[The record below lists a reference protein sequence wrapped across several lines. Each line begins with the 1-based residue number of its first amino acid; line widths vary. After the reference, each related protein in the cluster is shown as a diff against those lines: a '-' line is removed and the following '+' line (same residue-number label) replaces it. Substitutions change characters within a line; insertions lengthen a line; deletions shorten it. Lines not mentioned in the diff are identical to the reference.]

1 MSVFA
6 LASADTADDTLAFEA
21 TSWCH
26 ERAFVASIV
35 EAIDAEEAERL
46 QTLKQDAEL
55 LTLWTIAKESESSA
69 VKRGEFAALLSYA
82 IPNAAANIDA
92 AISFAAAA
100 RLAKKFLQARIS
112 LFDQAEAIIRH
123 APTYTGQG
131 AQSGGQA
138 GSSDCTVTA
147 ALAAGTDMT
156 CNTDDLT
163 KLSTAETRKLL
174 ATATGIKFVTATTA
188 IDLVTPGAA
197 KLRGQGSN
205 NYDGQ
210 VGGGCSC
217 GTHCGTQMKIQKH
230 EPHTARGA
238 GAGQSVTKFPESDA
252 EKPAATD
259 KAADPETRT
268 ATKIAALL
276 KGLQGAINRRQ
287 KPLQKLK
294 LSDITNSPDAAQIAR
309 DLLDLQGKNT
319 KVADTD
325 SATAL
330 KALLKEKLG
339 PEEADFQR
347 KFLTE
352 FKNTPIKYKKGDT
365 EDATEI
371 SKTTNNGLTTP
382 ALSDK
387 QGASLRR
394 LLEKSKVTSTQSTSA
409 DCTRKHKKSDCKDGD
424 GCKWT
429 SDSEETG
436 NHCKPKNEEGQTNTT
451 IGAGTG
457 TGATTVKCSD
467 YGNQQEC
474 EKANDGIPA
483 GQPRKCGWIGE
494 DKSGGDKGFKCRDSS
509 FLLNKKLALMAAS
522 FGKSVGIL
530 RIS

>member
-1 MSVFA
+1 MRLNTAAKLIGLIMSVSA
-6 LASADTADDTLAFEA
+6 LASADTANDTLAFEA

-26 ERAFVASIV
+26 EKAFVASIV

-55 LTLWTIAKESESSA
+55 ITLWTIAKESESSA
-69 VKRGEFAALLSYA
+69 IKRGEFAALLSYA
-82 IPNAAANIDA
+82 IQNANVNIDA
-92 AISFAAAA
+92 AISFADAAH
-100 RLAKKFLQARIS
+100 LTKKIPQARIT

-123 APTYTGQG
+123 VPTYTGQG
-131 AQSGGQA
+131 AQSGCQA

-394 LLEKSKVTSTQSTSA
+394 LLEKSKVTSTQSTST
-409 DCTRKHKKSDCKDGD
+409 D
-424 GCKWT
+424 
-429 SDSEETG
+429 
-436 NHCKPKNEEGQTNTT
+436 
-451 IGAGTG
+451 
-457 TGATTVKCSD
+457 
-467 YGNQQEC
+467 
-474 EKANDGIPA
+474 
-483 GQPRKCGWIGE
+483 
-494 DKSGGDKGFKCRDSS
+494 
-509 FLLNKKLALMAAS
+509 
-522 FGKSVGIL
+522 
-530 RIS
+530 